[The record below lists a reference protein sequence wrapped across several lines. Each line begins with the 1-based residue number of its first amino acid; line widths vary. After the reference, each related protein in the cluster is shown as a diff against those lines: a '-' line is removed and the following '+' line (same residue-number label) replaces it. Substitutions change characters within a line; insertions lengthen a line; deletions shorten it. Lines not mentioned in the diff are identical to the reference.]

1 VRSDSQG
8 YTLLEL
14 VIGMT
19 LMAMLMTALV
29 IGIGVGSRAWQRGEA
44 RLHQTHM
51 DEERASFVTRQV
63 ASLVA
68 YRVESPDPDLPG
80 EWPIVEASPS
90 RFRFISTQG
99 SRYWDRAGL
108 VLVEYAVVPASPGTV
123 ALALHETPVADDGVL
138 LRSLIEQVGRDP
150 ETGNQVVVYRPS
162 SVQAGDLR
170 LMTGLRAARFEYL
183 DPSPRPGAAVW
194 LPKWEGTPQNP
205 FPVAV
210 RLRWEQSAQGGRTM
224 EAGEE
229 IIPLRAQILLPERRL
244 Y

>member
-1 VRSDSQG
+1 MRTESQG

-29 IGIGVGSRAWQRGEA
+29 IGISVGSRAWQRGEA
-44 RLHQTHM
+44 RLRQTHM
-51 DEERASFVTRQV
+51 NEERASFVTRQV
-63 ASLVA
+63 ASLVP
-68 YRVESPDPDLPG
+68 YRVVSPDPDLPG
-80 EWPIVEASPS
+80 EWPIVEASPF

-99 SRYWDRAGL
+99 TRYWDRAGM
-108 VLVEYAVVPASPGTV
+108 VLVEYAVVPEGPGTV

-138 LRSLIEQVGRDP
+138 LRRLIERVGRDP
-150 ETGNQVVVYRPS
+150 ETGSQVVVYRPS

-183 DPSPRPGAAVW
+183 DPSPRPGATAW

-205 FPVAV
+205 FPAAV
-210 RLRWEQSAQGGRTM
+210 RLQWEQAAQRGRTVA
-224 EAGEE
+224 AGEE
-229 IIPLRAQILLPERRL
+229 IFPLRAQVLPPERRL